1 MPRKIGEAP
10 ADLSLPMLW
19 PKKKNHIETL
29 IEQGENQH
37 LDFKFAVNDSR
48 KIARS
53 MVAFANSEGG
63 TLLIGVKD
71 NGSIAGVR
79 TEEELHM
86 VETAASLYTRPEV
99 KFESIPWNLGGKK
112 VLEVK
117 VMPGEQKPY
126 LAPDEKGRWMAWV
139 RNRDRN
145 ILAPAVLIEFWKKQM
160 EGRQVVIEMGIPEK
174 LLLRLFETQGLVS
187 LEEFSELIGISRRQA
202 SRIII
207 DFMLMGIAECRLE
220 DDKPYFCRKPGAPL

>member
-1 MPRKIGEAP
+1 MRYILGCIFAHALAP
-10 ADLSLPMLW
+10 EKS
-19 PKKKNHIETL
+19 HIETL

-53 MVAFANSEGG
+53 LVAFANSEGG

-79 TEEELHM
+79 TDEELHM

-99 KFESIPWNLGGKK
+99 KFQSVPWNVGNKK
-112 VLEVK
+112 VLEVM
-117 VMPGEQKPY
+117 VQPGNQKPY

-139 RNRDRN
+139 RNHDRN
-145 ILAPAVLIEFWKKQM
+145 ILAPPVLIEYWKKQIA
-160 EGRQVVIEMGIPEK
+160 GHQVIIEMGVPEK
-174 LLLRLFETQGLVS
+174 LLLRLLENQGLVK
-187 LEEFSELIGISRRQA
+187 LEDYSRLIGISLREA
-202 SRIII
+202 TRIIT
-207 DFMLMGIAECRLE
+207 DFMLLDIVECRFE
-220 DDKPYFCRKPGAPL
+220 EDKPYFCRKPGSKL

>member
-1 MPRKIGEAP
+1 
-10 ADLSLPMLW
+10 MLW
-19 PKKKNHIETL
+19 PRKKNHIETL

-71 NGSIAGVR
+71 NGTIAGVR

-86 VETAASLYTRPEV
+86 VETAASLYTQPVVE
-99 KFESIPWNLGGKK
+99 FQSMPWNLGGKK

-117 VMPGEQKPY
+117 VMPGNRKPY
-126 LAPDEKGRWMAWV
+126 RAPDEKGRWMAWV
-139 RNRDRN
+139 RNHDKN
-145 ILAPAVLIEFWKKQM
+145 ILAPAVLIEFWKKQA

-187 LEEFSELIGISRRQA
+187 LEEFSELIGISRREA

-207 DFMLMGIAECRLE
+207 DFMLLGIAEYRFE
-220 DDKPYFCRKPGAPL
+220 DDKPFFCRKPGAPL